1 MPATADAPLRLPEN
15 LRRLMK
21 AGGLGATEDR
31 ARVHALMRARGLSTV
46 CEEARCPN
54 IGECFASGT
63 ATFMILGDRCT
74 RRCHFCNVTTGKP
87 RAVDVDEPAKLAD
100 AATQL
105 GLSHVVITSVDRD
118 DLKDKG
124 AAHWAACIRAVKAT
138 GKAVEVLVPD
148 FGGDLALAD
157 VVLDAAPDVFNHNLE
172 TVARLYKAVRPQSR
186 LDHTTALL
194 AHAAQRASTSN
205 TAGTVAGTI
214 VKSGIMVGLGETDD
228 EVDATLG
235 TMRELGVAIAT
246 IGQYLRPS
254 LAHWPVSRYVD
265 DDTYARWVRH
275 GEAIGIGHVFAGP
288 FVRSSYHAAEAH
300 RALEIR
306 APQAPKSALLK
317 VLS

>member
-1 MPATADAPLRLPEN
+1 MPATVEAPLRLPEN
-15 LRRLMK
+15 LRKRL
-21 AGGLGATEDR
+21 GTTEER

-74 RRCHFCNVTTGKP
+74 RRCHFCNVQTGKP
-87 RAVDVDEPAKLAD
+87 RAIDVDEPAKLAD
-100 AATQL
+100 AASQL
-105 GLSHVVITSVDRD
+105 GLKHVVITSVDRD

-124 AAHWAACIRAVKAT
+124 ASHWAACIRAVKAI
-138 GKAVEVLVPD
+138 GANVEVLVPD
-148 FGGDLALAD
+148 FGGDLGLAD
-157 VVLDAAPDVFNHNLE
+157 LVLDAAPDVFNHNLE

-194 AHAAQRASTSN
+194 AHAAKRAALPGAAS
-205 TAGTVAGTI
+205 V

-228 EVDATLG
+228 EVDATLD
-235 TMRELGVAIAT
+235 TMHELGVAIAT

-254 LAHWPVSRYVD
+254 LAHWPVARYVD
-265 DDTYARWVRH
+265 DDSYARWVRH
-275 GEAIGIGHVFAGP
+275 GEARGIGHVFAGP

-300 RALEIR
+300 RALEVR
-306 APQAPKSALLK
+306 APSSRALLK
-317 VLS
+317 VLP